1 MLPGRRRRR
10 ESCDLLNQDCVLGI
24 TNARESDSSIGM
36 PTDALPNDLDALRA
50 LVNRLSSERD
60 AAVEECRRVTEQND
74 RLHLLLRQ
82 LQRAQFGR
90 RSERLDPEQMQLA
103 LEDIEIALAEQD
115 AEEDK
120 KKTEERTADR
130 LVKKSEL

>member
-50 LVNRLSSERD
+50 LGNRLPSERD
-60 AAVEECRRVTEQND
+60 AAVEEGRRGTKQND
-74 RLHLLLRQ
+74 RLHLVLRQ
-82 LQRAQFGR
+82 LQRARFGR
-90 RSERLDPEQMQLA
+90 RPEGLDPKQMTLA
-103 LEDIEIALAEQD
+103 REYVEI
-115 AEEDK
+115 
-120 KKTEERTADR
+120 
-130 LVKKSEL
+130 